1 VARDE
6 DTSLRVRNSHQRALA
21 PGEVVF
27 EEGEPGDELF
37 VVQSGVIELTR
48 RGPGGPRR
56 VARFSAGEFFGEISA
71 VEGAPRSARAAAV
84 GPACVLR
91 LDRATVEAMCVSQPE
106 IALRL
111 IRGLAR
117 RLLDAEHRLARIDA
131 DEVLRP
137 LVRVLVAAAEP
148 DARHGARI
156 PLVLRQIAQASGL
169 GLLEAHHALHLLF
182 ERGALAL
189 VDDCLVAPDPRRLSE
204 ALEAPL
210 SEPGPSPAPRP
221 GPAGDARVD

>member
-1 VARDE
+1 M
-6 DTSLRVRNSHQRALA
+6 
-21 PGEVVF
+21 F

-48 RGPGGPRR
+48 RGALGPRR
-56 VARFSAGEFFGEISA
+56 VARFGAGEFFGELSA
-71 VEGAPRSARAAAV
+71 VEGTRRTARAAAV

-91 LDRATVEAMCVSQPE
+91 LDRATLESMCVSQPE

-137 LVRVLVAAAEP
+137 LVRALIHAAEP
-148 DARHGARI
+148 DPRHGTRI
-156 PLVLRQIAQASGL
+156 PLKLRELAQASGL
-169 GLLEAHHALHLLF
+169 GVLEAHHALQLLF
-182 ERGALAL
+182 ERGALHL
-189 VDDCLVAPDPRRLSE
+189 VDECLVAPDLRRLSE
-204 ALEAPL
+204 PL
-210 SEPGPSPAPRP
+210 DPPAETPPRF
-221 GPAGDARVD
+221 D

>member
-1 VARDE
+1 MSRDE
-6 DTSLRVRNSHQRALA
+6 DTDLRVRHAHQRALA

-48 RGPGGPRR
+48 RGAGGPRR
-56 VARFSAGEFFGEISA
+56 VGRFGAGEFFGEISA
-71 VEGAPRSARAAAV
+71 VEGTRRSARAAAI

-91 LDRATVEAMCVSQPE
+91 LDRATLEAMCVSEPE

-137 LVRVLVAAAEP
+137 LLRALIHAAEP
-148 DARHGARI
+148 DPRHGSRI
-156 PLVLRQIAQASGL
+156 PLSLRQLAQASGL
-169 GLLEAHHALHLLF
+169 GLREAHHALQLLF
-182 ERGALAL
+182 ERGALHL
-189 VDDCLVAPDPRRLSE
+189 VDECLVAPDLRRLSE
-204 ALEAPL
+204 SLDAAA
-210 SEPGPSPAPRP
+210 EPGA
-221 GPAGDARVD
+221 

>member
-1 VARDE
+1 LPRDE
-6 DTSLRVRNSHQRALA
+6 DSDLRVRHAHQRSLE

-48 RGPGGPRR
+48 RGAGGPRR
-56 VARFSAGEFFGEISA
+56 VARFGAGEFFGEISA
-71 VEGAPRSARAAAV
+71 VEGTPRTARAAAV

-91 LDRATVEAMCVSQPE
+91 LDRTTVEAMCVSQPE

-117 RLLDAEHRLARIDA
+117 RLLDAEHRLARVDA

-137 LVRVLVAAAEP
+137 LLRALIDAAEP
-148 DARHGARI
+148 DPRHGSRI
-156 PLVLRQIAQASGL
+156 PRSLRQLAQASGL
-169 GLLEAHHALHLLF
+169 GVLEAHHALQLLF
-182 ERGALAL
+182 ERGALHL
-189 VDDCLVAPDPRRLSE
+189 VDQCLVAPDLRRLAE
-204 ALEAPL
+204 PP
-210 SEPGPSPAPRP
+210 EPGAEPASIDRP
-221 GPAGDARVD
+221 PAR

>member
-1 VARDE
+1 
-6 DTSLRVRNSHQRALA
+6 
-21 PGEVVF
+21 VF

-48 RGPGGPRR
+48 RSAFGPRR
-56 VARFSAGEFFGEISA
+56 VARFGAGEFFGEISA
-71 VEGAPRSARAAAV
+71 VEGARRTARAAAV

-91 LDRATVEAMCVSQPE
+91 LDRATVEAMCVGQPE

-137 LVRVLVAAAEP
+137 LVRALIHAAEP
-148 DARHGARI
+148 DPRHGTRI
-156 PLVLRQIAQASGL
+156 PLKLRELAQASGL
-169 GLLEAHHALHLLF
+169 GVLEAHHALQLLF
-182 ERGALAL
+182 ERGALHL
-189 VDDCLVAPDPRRLSE
+189 VDECLVAPDLRRLSE
-204 ALEAPL
+204 PL
-210 SEPGPSPAPRP
+210 DPPAETPPRF
-221 GPAGDARVD
+221 D

>member
-1 VARDE
+1 MARDE
-6 DTSLRVRNSHQRALA
+6 DTSLRVRSDHQRVLA
-21 PGEVVF
+21 PGEIVF
-27 EEGEPGDELF
+27 DEGEPGDELF

-56 VARFSAGEFFGEISA
+56 VARFGAGEFFGEISA

-84 GPACVLR
+84 GSACVLR

-131 DEVLRP
+131 DEMLRP
-137 LVRVLVAAAEP
+137 LVRALVAAAEP
-148 DARHGARI
+148 DPRHGSRI
-156 PLVLRQIAQASGL
+156 PLGLRQIAQASGL
-169 GLLEAHHALHLLF
+169 GLLEAHHVLQLLF
-182 ERGALAL
+182 ERGVLHL
-189 VDDCLVAPDPRRLSE
+189 VEDCLVAPDLRRLSE
-204 ALEAPL
+204 SLDPSCAEA
-210 SEPGPSPAPRP
+210 APPPVADPR
-221 GPAGDARVD
+221 PAGDARVD

>member
-1 VARDE
+1 MARDE
-6 DTSLRVRNSHQRALA
+6 DTSLRVRSDHQRVLA

-56 VARFSAGEFFGEISA
+56 VARFGAGEFFGEISA
-71 VEGAPRSARAAAV
+71 VEGTRRTARAAAV

-91 LDRATVEAMCVSQPE
+91 LDRATVESMCISQPE

-117 RLLDAEHRLARIDA
+117 RLLDAEHRLARVDA

-137 LVRVLVAAAEP
+137 LVRALIHAAEP
-148 DARHGARI
+148 DPRHGSRI
-156 PLVLRQIAQASGL
+156 PLSLRQLAQASGL
-169 GLLEAHHALHLLF
+169 AMLEAHHALQLLF
-182 ERGALAL
+182 ERGALHL
-189 VDDCLVAPDPRRLSE
+189 VDECLVAPDLHRLSE
-204 ALEAPL
+204 PLESSAEAP
-210 SEPGPSPAPRP
+210 
-221 GPAGDARVD
+221 RVD